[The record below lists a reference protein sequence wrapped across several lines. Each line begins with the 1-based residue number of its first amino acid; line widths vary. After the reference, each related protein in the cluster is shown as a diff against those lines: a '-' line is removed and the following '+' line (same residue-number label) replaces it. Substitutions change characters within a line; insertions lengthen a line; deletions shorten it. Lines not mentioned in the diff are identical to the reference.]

1 MVSESATNKIE
12 MWLARSGMFCVVGYV
27 IGWGILGMYIQPF
40 MAEAAWTAQQHFDFY
55 RDHST
60 RIMVGLT
67 IATFDAGVFMLFVS
81 QIATQMRRREKHSH
95 VLSTVQLVGGL
106 LTGWVGMMCPMMWLA
121 LAEFSTQLDPAM
133 VKFFHVLTWYVF
145 DGTYWVTIAQFGAIG
160 LMGLYDEGQE
170 PLFSKSTGLIGVVLA
185 CGYATLA
192 LIPFDHTFIFSYDG
206 LWNMYFVW
214 ITFFFYLIWVSRC
227 CIKDLKRQH
236 AAAGQP
242 QARVGAQPRPQV
254 GTQPQAAE

>member
-12 MWLARSGMFCVVGYV
+12 LWLARSGLFCVIGYT
-27 IGWGILGMYIQPF
+27 IGWGILGMCIQPF
-40 MAEAAWTAQQHFDFY
+40 MISPAATAQQHFDFY
-55 RDHST
+55 QDHST
-60 RIMVGLT
+60 RIMIGMT
-67 IATFDAGVFMLFVS
+67 IGSFDAGVFMLFVS
-81 QIATQMRRREKHSH
+81 QIATQMRRRETNSH

-106 LTGWVGMMCPMMWLA
+106 LTGWVGMMACMMWCA

-133 VKFFHVLTWYVF
+133 VKFFHVMTWYVF

-160 LMGLYDEGQE
+160 LMGLYDNSKT
-170 PLFSKSTGLIGVVLA
+170 PLFPRSAGVIGVVLA

-214 ITFFFYLIWVSRC
+214 ITFFSYLIWVSRLC
-227 CIKDLKRQH
+227 VKDLKRTQVST
-236 AAAGQP
+236 
-242 QARVGAQPRPQV
+242 QAVA
-254 GTQPQAAE
+254 GTQALAH

>member
-1 MVSESATNKIE
+1 MTNRGDEMVSESATNKIE
-12 MWLARSGMFCVVGYV
+12 LWLARSGMFCIIGYV
-27 IGWGILGMYIQPF
+27 IGWGILGMSIQPF
-40 MAEAAWTAQQHFDFY
+40 MASPAWTAQEHFDFF

-60 RIMVGLT
+60 RIMVGMT
-67 IATFDAGVFMLFVS
+67 IASFDAGVFMLFVS
-81 QIATQMRRREKHSH
+81 QIATQMRRRERNSH

-106 LTGWVGMMCPMMWLA
+106 LTGWVGMMCPMMWCA

-133 VKFFHVLTWYVF
+133 VKFFHVMTWYVF

-160 LMGLYDEGQE
+160 LMGLYDEDKQ
-170 PLFSKSTGLIGVVLA
+170 PLFPKSAGVIGVVLA

-214 ITFFFYLIWVSRC
+214 ITFFFYLIWVSRLC
-227 CIKDLKRQH
+227 VKDLKRSQL
-236 AAAGQP
+236 AVERSQ
-242 QARVGAQPRPQV
+242 VGAQALAR
-254 GTQPQAAE
+254 